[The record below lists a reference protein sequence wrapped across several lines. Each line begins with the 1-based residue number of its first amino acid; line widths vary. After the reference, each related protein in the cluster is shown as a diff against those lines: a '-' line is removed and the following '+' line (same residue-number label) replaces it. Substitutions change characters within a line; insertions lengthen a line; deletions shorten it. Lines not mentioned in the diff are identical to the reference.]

1 VIFVMDSGKLGL
13 YGLQFGLLSMFP
25 YFMSQIYSFIYIFYT
40 LIINPSF
47 YFSGSYLLNIH

>member
-40 LIINPSF
+40 LIIIPSF